1 MALER
6 FIGID
11 LAWGHGGARARPNE
25 TGVAVIDARGEIVD
39 CGWTRGVDETA
50 DRIASVAGDGS
61 SSLVFVDAPLVVD
74 NPSGQRPCE
83 REVGRRY
90 GRWKVSAN
98 STNLASPR
106 LAGVL
111 LLDRLRSA
119 GWRYDDG
126 RGGPP
131 ADGGVLSECY
141 PYTTLVGAPE
151 LGCPVQRPTY
161 KRRPASVP
169 TARWPAVRAA
179 ACDELI
185 ARLTGLATADP
196 PLRLASHPVARRLVE
211 EPTPEAAGAYKHR
224 EDLIDA
230 LLCAWTASLWARH
243 GLARCQVL
251 GPGASDARVP
261 GGEVA
266 TIIAPARTEQ
276 RRDDV
281 GR

>member
-1 MALER
+1 M
-6 FIGID
+6 
-11 LAWGHGGARARPNE
+11 
-25 TGVAVIDARGEIVD
+25 
-39 CGWTRGVDETA
+39 
-50 DRIASVAGDGS
+50 
-61 SSLVFVDAPLVVD
+61 
-74 NPSGQRPCE
+74 
-83 REVGRRY
+83 
-90 GRWKVSAN
+90 
-98 STNLASPR
+98 
-106 LAGVL
+106 
-111 LLDRLRSA
+111 
-119 GWRYDDG
+119 
-126 RGGPP
+126 
-131 ADGGVLSECY
+131 
-141 PYTTLVGAPE
+141 
-151 LGCPVQRPTY
+151 
-161 KRRPASVP
+161 P
-169 TARWPAVRAA
+169 TARWRAVRAA

-185 ARLTGLATADP
+185 ARRTGLATADP